1 MAKASNQTKIETY
14 PKKTSIGNSN
24 RSRPLNII
32 EKLKEARDNAEE
44 PDFKKIWQ
52 DKIDSLKNVKILNTK
67 KNTYH

>member
-1 MAKASNQTKIETY
+1 MNYFTY
-14 PKKTSIGNSN
+14 QI
-24 RSRPLNII
+24 II